1 MNEEKRKKAVA
12 LSYDAETDKAPV
24 VKGKGQGL
32 VAEKIIER
40 AKASD
45 VPVKE
50 DAGLVELLDQVD
62 VNETIPEELF
72 HAVAEVFA
80 FIYQM
85 DENAKKQ

>member
-24 VKGKGQGL
+24 VIGKGQGL
-32 VAEKIIER
+32 VAEKIIEW
-40 AKASD
+40 AIASD

>member
-24 VKGKGQGL
+24 VIGKGQGL

-40 AKASD
+40 AIASD

>member
-24 VKGKGQGL
+24 VIGKGQGL